1 MISKE
6 SLIGLAE
13 TGFLPD
19 FLIRLG
25 IRNLCKKRLL
35 QTKSHDCEESL
46 SKKNEY
52 LEKCNSSDIAPLPE
66 KANDQHYEVPSDFY
80 KLALGKRLKYSGCFW
95 PEDCRDLN
103 DAEER
108 SLKIYGD
115 RAKLEDG
122 QKILELGCG
131 WGSLT
136 LWMAEKF
143 PHSEITAVSNS
154 KSQKEYIKGEAVRRG
169 LSNVEVITTDINDF
183 QPEQTFD
190 RIVTVEMLEHVR
202 NHTEIFKRISKWLKD
217 SGLLFIHIF
226 CHKSVSYAF
235 DGDTEDDWMSKYF
248 FSGGTMPSDDLF
260 LRVCGR
266 LKLVTQHRWSGVHY
280 AKTAEAWLEN
290 IDANKKDV
298 INLFSEKCGP
308 DEAKKMYHRWRIF
321 FLACAETFAYSSG
334 QEWWVAHYLFEL
346 DNA

>member
-1 MISKE
+1 M
-6 SLIGLAE
+6 AE

-52 LEKCNSSDIAPLPE
+52 LEKCNSSDVAPLPE

-95 PEDCRDLN
+95 PEDCQDLN

-154 KSQKEYIKGEAVRRG
+154 KSQKEYIKGEAVR
-169 LSNVEVITTDINDF
+169 EDF
-183 QPEQTFD
+183 Q
-190 RIVTVEMLEHVR
+190 
-202 NHTEIFKRISKWLKD
+202 
-217 SGLLFIHIF
+217 
-226 CHKSVSYAF
+226 
-235 DGDTEDDWMSKYF
+235 MSK
-248 FSGGTMPSDDLF
+248 
-260 LRVCGR
+260 
-266 LKLVTQHRWSGVHY
+266 
-280 AKTAEAWLEN
+280 
-290 IDANKKDV
+290 
-298 INLFSEKCGP
+298 
-308 DEAKKMYHRWRIF
+308 
-321 FLACAETFAYSSG
+321 
-334 QEWWVAHYLFEL
+334 
-346 DNA
+346 